1 MNVIHRQHL
10 PPSGAEFSCQASLT
24 PSTLSRYSDTILSSK
39 SRPKPITNL
48 IVARSTLLQV
58 FELCLVDQDESGH
71 SHLSFHEQ
79 QETKNKNYKL
89 FHICEHRLHGRV
101 TGLQRLTT
109 LDTQEDGL
117 DRLLVSFQDA
127 KMTLLEW
134 SNSVADLVPISL
146 HTFEK
151 LPQITQG
158 DLPRDFQAQ
167 LEIDPLSRCAVL
179 LLPQAPSRLAVLPGS
194 AGSRWSR
201 P

>member
-1 MNVIHRQHL
+1 MFPCRPPGARFELTCHQGLPLPFKRARLFANSTMNVIHRQHL

-58 FELCLVDQDESGH
+58 FELCLLDQDESGH
-71 SHLSFHEQ
+71 SHPRFHEQ

-127 KMTLLEW
+127 K
-134 SNSVADLVPISL
+134 VRVGRYCHYDRIPPQRVP
-146 HTFEK
+146 
-151 LPQITQG
+151 
-158 DLPRDFQAQ
+158 
-167 LEIDPLSRCAVL
+167 
-179 LLPQAPSRLAVLPGS
+179 
-194 AGSRWSR
+194 
-201 P
+201 